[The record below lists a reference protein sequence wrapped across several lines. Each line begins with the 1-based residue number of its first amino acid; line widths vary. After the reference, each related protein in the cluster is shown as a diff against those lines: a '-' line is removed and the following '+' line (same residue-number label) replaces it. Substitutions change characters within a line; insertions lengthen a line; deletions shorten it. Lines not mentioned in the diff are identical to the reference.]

1 MYWKFNAVF
10 SFVTEKENLK
20 RNGVK
25 KMKNT
30 LFIGEQKVAIKAMY
44 LTITPKSN
52 FEFVSTE
59 LLWIDSI

>member
-1 MYWKFNAVF
+1 
-10 SFVTEKENLK
+10 
-20 RNGVK
+20 
-25 KMKNT
+25 MKNT